1 MKLLSSLFGK
11 KKTAKI
17 LKEAPLPVQPK
28 AEEKAPK
35 PVITLDEVHQTND
48 ENKLLQLASEGAT
61 AQLRQAAAEKIVTR
75 DLLESLAKLAKQKD
89 KNVYKIVKAKLEQF
103 KQADQALA
111 EIEASA
117 NRIVEKMEKHS
128 HLEADALFKAKL
140 SMLQEEW
147 AAVVDQTSEAT
158 RAAYTAALTA
168 CEAKIQAKAQAIAD
182 EEENQR
188 QDAQAVEL
196 AESSLREMNAF
207 AAKILQIG
215 IWTDEQFVGIEN
227 KIQELSQ
234 AMRVAMN
241 RQLPIDYL
249 QKKFEARKQQTLNL
263 LDQIKTSGSA
273 NQLLEKIRQGEE
285 DLQQKLQSLLK
296 MAKEFGDDASESL
309 SEVKSEFLA
318 WKDTQSQKTQAAKDA
333 IRDFNEL
340 LRKGLWSVEQG
351 FVRKAKAIQKDLL
364 TRKENLQEFPR
375 FLQSKLEEFEQELA
389 KLGDW
394 HEFAVT
400 PKKEALIQQMQALI
414 TAEIAPA
421 DKAEKIHDLQDT
433 WKEISKG
440 GQQQDEQLWNEFQ
453 QASQTAYAPCKE
465 YFEKQAAER
474 ELHLQKRRDMVSQL
488 QSYLQAYNWDAANWK
503 DVEQTLK
510 TARQEW
516 QTYWPVPRKAGN
528 ELQKEFEHLMEEIF
542 GKMSAAFE
550 VNKQNKQ
557 QLVEQAK
564 LLIDGEDVRAACEKV
579 KQLQTNWKTI
589 GRTWFKEDQSLW
601 NEFRQACDAVFA
613 KRQQEF
619 DAVQAERQ
627 TILDKAQELVAE
639 VINLGK
645 QDNVTEI
652 KTRLDEIQ
660 KQFSELQLPRDKV
673 KALESA
679 MHKAAASVKEH
690 IQQLHAAREKNRWQS
705 IYDLAKQISNYEIAC
720 VADQSSEE
728 ESNAIAEAVNNNADW
743 PKAISLALQTRLNNA
758 KNLTSADVSES
769 NHQLRQLVMRAD
781 ILAGRE
787 SPEDE
792 RPARMAYQIQQM
804 QQGFGKREVNF
815 SDLQQEWFAT
825 PALSADYDQLLAR
838 FIA

>member
-11 KKTAKI
+11 KKTTKI
-17 LKEAPLPVQPK
+17 IKEVPLPAQPK
-28 AEEKAPK
+28 AQEKAPR
-35 PVITLDEVHQTND
+35 PVITLDEVHQTSD
-48 ENKLLQLASEGAT
+48 ENKLLQLASDGAT

-75 DLLESLAKLAKQKD
+75 EILETLAKLAKQKD
-89 KNVYKIVKAKLEQF
+89 KNVYKIVKAKLDQF

-117 NRIVEKMEKHS
+117 KRIAEKMEKHS

-140 SMLQEEW
+140 SVLQEEW
-147 AAVVDQTSEAT
+147 SAVVDQTSEAT
-158 RAAYTAALTA
+158 RTAYAAALAA

-188 QDAQAVEL
+188 QDAQALEL
-196 AESSLREMNAF
+196 AESSLREINAF
-207 AAKILQIG
+207 AVNILQVG
-215 IWTDEQFVGIEN
+215 IWSDEQFASIEN

-234 AMRVAMN
+234 AMRLAMN
-241 RQLPIDYL
+241 RQLPIEHL

-273 NQLLEKIRQGEE
+273 VQLLEKIRQGEE
-285 DLQQKLQSLLK
+285 DLQQKLQSLIK
-296 MAKEFGDDASESL
+296 MAKDFGDDANDSL
-309 SEVKSEFLA
+309 SEIRSEFFA
-318 WKDTQSQKTQAAKDA
+318 WRDAQSQKAQAAKDA

-364 TRKENLQEFPR
+364 TRKEKLPEFPR

-414 TAEIAPA
+414 TADIAPA
-421 DKAEKIHDLQDT
+421 DKAEKIHDLQDS

-550 VNKQNKQ
+550 INKQSKQ
-557 QLVEQAK
+557 QLVDQAK
-564 LLIDGEDVRAACEKV
+564 QLVDAEDVRAACEKV

-619 DAVQAERQ
+619 TAAQAERQ
-627 TILDKAQELVAE
+627 AILAKAQELVTKVTDLANEDNASEIKARLDGIQKEFAE
-639 VINLGK
+639 V
-645 QDNVTEI
+645 E
-652 KTRLDEIQ
+652 
-660 KQFSELQLPRDKV
+660 LPRDQV
-673 KALESA
+673 KSFENS
-679 MHKAAASVKEH
+679 MQKAVASVKEH
-690 IQQLHAAREKNRWQS
+690 IRQLHAALEKNRWQS
-705 IYDLAKQISNYEIAC
+705 IYDLAKQVSTYEIAC
-720 VADQSSEE
+720 VAGQSDETQFT
-728 ESNAIAEAVNNNADW
+728 AIAEALNSNADW
-743 PKAISLALQTRLNNA
+743 PKAISHALQTRLSNA
-758 KNLTSADVSES
+758 KNLVSADVDES
-769 NHQLRQLVMRAD
+769 NRQLRELVMRAD

-804 QQGFGKREVNF
+804 QQGFGKSQVKFN
-815 SDLQQEWFAT
+815 DLQQEWFAT